1 MEDKEIAG
9 RIEDALARG
18 DEAVLDEL
26 IAADLVDHNPFPGQG
41 PGLQGYKECQ
51 RGIRATFA
59 DISRRTGAIVGDGDL
74 VVAHWNA
81 TATHTGDFMGVAATG
96 RRVEVTGF
104 DMFRMRDGR
113 AVEIWTE
120 FSGLAVLAQ
129 IGGCGRSHP
138 TGPVGG

>member
-1 MEDKEIAG
+1 MGDKEIVD

-18 DEAVLDEL
+18 DETVLDEL
-26 IAADLVDHNPFPGQG
+26 MAADLVDHNPFPGQG

-51 RGIRATFA
+51 RGVRAAFA
-59 DISRRTGAIVGDGDL
+59 VGSRRADVIVADGDL
-74 VVAHWNA
+74 VVAHWSA
-81 TATHTGDFMGVAATG
+81 TAIHTANFLGVAATG

-120 FSGLAVLAQ
+120 FNGLGVLAQ
-129 IGGCGRSHP
+129 IGGLR
-138 TGPVGG
+138 T

>member
-1 MEDKEIAG
+1 MGDKETVG

-26 IAADLVDHNPFPGQG
+26 MAADLVDHNPFPGQG

-51 RGIRATFA
+51 RGVRAAFTDASRRA
-59 DISRRTGAIVGDGDL
+59 DIIVADGDL
-74 VVAHWNA
+74 VVAHWSA
-81 TATHTGDFMGVAATG
+81 TATHAGDFMGVVATG

-113 AVEIWTE
+113 GVEIWTE
-120 FSGLAVLAQ
+120 FNGIGVLAQ
-129 IGGCGRSHP
+129 IGGLR
-138 TGPVGG
+138 T

>member
-1 MEDKEIAG
+1 MGDKEIVD

-26 IAADLVDHNPFPGQG
+26 MAADLVDHNPFPGQG

-51 RGIRATFA
+51 RGVRAAFA
-59 DISRRTGAIVGDGDL
+59 DASRRADVIVADGDL
-74 VVAHWNA
+74 VVAHWSA
-81 TATHTGDFMGVAATG
+81 TGIHTANFLGLAATG

-120 FSGLAVLAQ
+120 FNGLGVLAQ
-129 IGGCGRSHP
+129 IGGLP
-138 TGPVGG
+138 T